1 MSGLFRGAYDGEVF
15 SLAGLDMSK
24 VTSVND
30 MLSDNPNLK
39 SIDLTGADISSL
51 SVSSTLSLLMPNTIQ
66 KVDTSEIPNFG
77 GTLTYADY
85 QNNIF
90 SGKTSLKEL
99 IIPNIN

>member
-1 MSGLFRGAYDGEVF
+1 MSSLFRGAYDGEVF

-24 VTSVND
+24 VTTVDD

-39 SIDLTGADISSL
+39 AIDLAGTDISSL
-51 SVSSTLSLLMPNTIQ
+51 SVNSTLTLLMPNTIE

-77 GTLTYADY
+77 GTITYTNY
-85 QNNIF
+85 SNSIF
-90 SGKTSLKEL
+90 SNKKSLKEL